1 MQPRSEHWNAL
12 ADVECEYRAAACRI
26 LAAPDTG
33 IPGTAAARPCL
44 NTGKCL

>member
-12 ADVECEYRAAACRI
+12 ADVECEYPAARRI

-44 NTGKCL
+44 NTGECL